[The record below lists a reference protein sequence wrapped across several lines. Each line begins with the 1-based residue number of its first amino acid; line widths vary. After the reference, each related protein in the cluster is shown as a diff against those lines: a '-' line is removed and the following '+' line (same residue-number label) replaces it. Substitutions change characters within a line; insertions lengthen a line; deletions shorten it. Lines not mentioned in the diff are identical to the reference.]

1 MDDIN
6 KAIELFLNNTKFKK
20 EDIRKIKNIHLGYT
34 NKSFLFILKNK
45 DKYQIRISKNNQII
59 DRNIEQKI
67 LPFLKNNIFVYM
79 DREGNAIKKWIEG
92 YNPKFIF
99 NRKQLLSKLVNS
111 IQELHNIDVKKV
123 DISTHNYFEYCDE
136 NTKALY
142 PDWYDLYEKLLDKYK
157 DLDFVFSHNDIN
169 PLNMIYETRT
179 KNIILID
186 YEWAR
191 INYRYFDLA
200 NFFRETK
207 FKVKW
212 LKYICLLYPQLEYKI
227 LLDFCFIC
235 TFFAHLWS
243 FKIEQSE
250 KIFKYR
256 KKNLKRLNYF
266 YLLVSK

>member
-6 KAIELFLNNTKFKK
+6 KAIELFLNNTNFKK
-20 EDIRKIKNIHLGYT
+20 EDIKKIKNIHLGYT

-79 DREGNAIKKWIEG
+79 DKDGNAIKRWIEG
-92 YNPKFIF
+92 YNPKFLF
-99 NRKQLLSKLVNS
+99 NRKKLLSKLVSS
-111 IQELHNIDVKKV
+111 IIELHNIDIKKV
-123 DISTHNYFEYCDE
+123 DIAIHDYFEYCD
-136 NTKALY
+136 NDTKVKY
-142 PDWYDLYEKLLDKYK
+142 QDWYDLYEKLLNRYK

-169 PLNMIYETRT
+169 PLNMIYETKT

-200 NFFRETK
+200 NFFRETN
-207 FKVKW
+207 FKAKW
-212 LKYICLLYPQLEYKI
+212 LKYICSLYPQLKYEV

-243 FKIEQSE
+243 FKIEQSK
-250 KIFKYR
+250 KILKYR